1 MATKNPK
8 RPRREKPRADRRE
21 MMDRVKQF
29 IGLASAS
36 DGPTR
41 KELAEMFGITERA
54 VANFI
59 DFVRHDVGVTVVTQ
73 RRASDG
79 KRAYAVQATDFL
91 RQELSVSEAIAS
103 VMLTEAI
110 LGTPLA
116 PDDKSA
122 ADGAHR
128 LRQGLGESV
137 RAKLDRLKGR
147 FAVRLLRATKAPRP
161 GTFGTVLDG
170 ILENRV
176 LAVDYESPYAPR
188 RAGSGGVPGAAIGG
202 GADGGGPLGKARKIE
217 TVQIEP
223 YGVFFA
229 RRSWYVLAR
238 KRSVQGMRLYKLARF
253 KRVELTSAT
262 FELPRGWTVEG
273 YMANDWETMHA
284 DGPPVRVVV
293 DLDARVAGNLVE
305 TQWHPSQ
312 QVTLRPDGSARFTVR
327 VSGIEEIFWW
337 VLGHGRHARVIEPP
351 ELKARIAAEARAMA
365 ALLEGD
371 R

>member
-1 MATKNPK
+1 
-8 RPRREKPRADRRE
+8 

-36 DGPTR
+36 NGPTR
-41 KELAEMFGITERA
+41 KELALLFGITERA

-73 RRASDG
+73 RRPSDG

-188 RAGSGGVPGAAIGG
+188 RPAGAAGTTTGG
-202 GADGGGPLGKARKIE
+202 SPAGEGLGKARRIE

-238 KRSVQGMRLYKLARF
+238 KRSAQGMRLYKLARF
-253 KRVELTSAT
+253 KRVEPTSAT

-293 DLDARVAGNLVE
+293 DLDAKVAGNLVE

-312 QVTLRPDGSARFTVR
+312 QVSMRPDGSARFTVR

-351 ELKARIAAEARAMA
+351 ELKSRVAAEARAMA
-365 ALLEGD
+365 AAVSGEA
-371 R
+371 